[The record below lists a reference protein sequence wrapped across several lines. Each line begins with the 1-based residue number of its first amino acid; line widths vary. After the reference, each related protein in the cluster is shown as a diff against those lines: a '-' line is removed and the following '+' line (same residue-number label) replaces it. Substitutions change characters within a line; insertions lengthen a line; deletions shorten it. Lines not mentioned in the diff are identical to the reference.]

1 MTSRPVPSDLLLLAG
16 VFFLAALIYSTAG
29 FGGGSAYLAVLTLAG
44 LPMHHV
50 AVIALVCNVIVVSNG
65 TWQFVRHGHLS
76 TALLLPFIVSS
87 VPAAYLA
94 GRLAAA
100 DETLRIIAGTALAMA
115 AVAMLVRPMKRT
127 STETSELSSTRLW
140 GVGLPVGAGLGSLA
154 GLIGIGGGI
163 FLAPTLHL
171 IGWGTAKQIAAC
183 ASAFILVNALAGLAG
198 KASHVADLALL
209 GTYLPLFIAV
219 FLGGSIGSRLGAGP
233 VSAHALRRIT
243 ALIVLI
249 AAVNLFLT
257 G

>member
-1 MTSRPVPSDLLLLAG
+1 VPSDVFLLAG
-16 VFFLAALIYSTAG
+16 LFFLAALIYSTAG
-29 FGGGSAYLAVLTLAG
+29 FGGGSAYLAILTLAG

-65 TWQFVRHGHLS
+65 TWQFWRRGHLS
-76 TALLLPFIVSS
+76 IALLLPFIVSS
-87 VPAAYLA
+87 IPAAYVS
-94 GRLAAA
+94 GRFAAA
-100 DETLRIIAGTALAMA
+100 DETLRLIAGIALALA
-115 AVAMLVRPMKRT
+115 AVAMLIRSRKRR
-127 STETSELSSTRLW
+127 STEASELSSSRRW
-140 GVGLPVGAGLGSLA
+140 GIGLPVGAGLGSLA

-209 GTYLPLFIAV
+209 GTYLPLFAAV
-219 FLGGSIGSRLGAGP
+219 FAGGLIGSRLGAGP
-233 VSAHALRRIT
+233 FSAQVLRRIT

-249 AAVNLFLT
+249 AAANLLLAS
-257 G
+257 